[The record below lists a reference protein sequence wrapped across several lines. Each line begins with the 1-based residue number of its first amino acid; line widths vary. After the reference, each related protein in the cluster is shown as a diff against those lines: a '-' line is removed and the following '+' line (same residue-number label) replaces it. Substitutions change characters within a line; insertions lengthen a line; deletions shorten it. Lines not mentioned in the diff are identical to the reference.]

1 MFYIGQYCCSYYG
14 SVVAFLEG
22 GCILE
27 CDEVI
32 QGIENNTMT
41 QTRKLPQETTNT
53 QLRIAANKSLP
64 FLCDSM
70 M

>member
-1 MFYIGQYCCSYYG
+1 M
-14 SVVAFLEG
+14 
-22 GCILE
+22 E